1 MGGSLQIVPAPLLCL
16 NATIP
21 VPLLPQTPVTATTLA
36 DVIARHGMPCG
47 LVVAAGFHREVNPT
61 NPPTVSELLGR
72 VHKMPADLV
81 DKYHQD
87 LPNALALRLLAAR
100 PGQIYGLEARV
111 T

>member
-1 MGGSLQIVPAPLLCL
+1 
-16 NATIP
+16 
-21 VPLLPQTPVTATTLA
+21 
-36 DVIARHGMPCG
+36 
-47 LVVAAGFHREVNPT
+47 
-61 NPPTVSELLGR
+61 
-72 VHKMPADLV
+72 MPADLV